1 MTPPSPGVFSPP
13 ITVAN
18 MSTYFIDG
26 FVNIGTVPVISG
38 NSTVCEGSTGNVY
51 TTQPGM
57 TNYAWSVS
65 AGGTITAG
73 GTYLDNTVTV
83 TWNTAGNQSVS
94 VNFTSSGVTL
104 PDPTVYPVTV
114 NPSPPA
120 AVNIAAS
127 PAGPV
132 CTGTSVTFTAFPTN
146 GGTPAYQWLK
156 GGAVIPGATGPTYT
170 SASLKNQDI
179 ISVRMTSSLSC
190 VTGSPATSNAI
201 TMVVI
206 TSGKASVSIAASPSG
221 AICSGTSVTFTA
233 TPVNGGTPAYQW
245 FKGLLPI
252 TGATGPNYTSAT
264 LKTGDIIWVRMTSS
278 LSCVTGNPARS
289 NAIIMVVYQCNPII
303 LKTKVT
309 DIHCSGAKPGAIDL
323 TVTGGKAPY
332 TYLWSNGATSQDLTN
347 IKTAGTYKVTVTDSN
362 GKTAEASASVKVI
375 SGPDAVIMPPDYI
388 NPVCGDFGTNILKA
402 APDGNYNFTYK
413 WTVTAAGWSI
423 KGPDNSREIR
433 FIASTGE
440 ATFTLKVTDEF
451 GCEDIATYVMAGCN
465 PENYCTYTKNFY
477 GKKDGNACDPEGNP
491 ISPRE
496 IMIRAFGS
504 GSSVTFGAQPG
515 EKGFKFVLRINEVQS
530 DFIFN
535 MLPGGGNP
543 NALKGNANSDPD
555 RRTGWNYVPIS
566 TSRSSFGQIKNNLLV
581 QTMTLIFNLSNEP
594 ALNQVRITGRYVGTV
609 AARDCGSVYAEPAT
623 TKFTELPPSVLNY
636 LKGKNTIAD
645 LYRLANLVLSGVN
658 TKPAVSPSDITK
670 ALDAINSAFDGCRI
684 LTGFYD
690 NMVFPDGIPPSGSG
704 DPTDEEAIKSV
715 GDQGLSYVNKDVS
728 LRIYPN
734 PFARAARFEIEM
746 LSKERVRV
754 EIYSQSGTL
763 LQVILNENLGEGDL
777 RTVEFDGS
785 EYSNSAFLF
794 RVTTGTGI
802 LNGTIMKAK

>member
-1 MTPPSPGVFSPP
+1 MEIKIYPKSLTIVSAFLILSLEIFSQAPPVTSIGTASHAAGTYSVPVMVTGFNNVGNLSLSLNYNTAELVYTGVSLNSGLLPANAVITPVSDQSGLFRLSYVSGSSITLASPGNTLLTLTFTARTGVQDIRSPLTWSRSQGACDMTPPSPGVFSPP
-13 ITVAN
+13 ITMAN

-26 FVNIGTVPVISG
+26 FINIGTVPVISG

-51 TTQPGM
+51 TTQSGM

-94 VNFTSSGVTL
+94 VNFTSSGVTF
-104 PDPTVYPVTV
+104 PDPAVYPVTV

-245 FKGLLPI
+245 FKGFLPI
-252 TGATGPNYTSAT
+252 TGATGPDYTSST

-278 LSCVTGNPARS
+278 LPCVTGNPARS
-289 NAIIMVVYQCNPII
+289 NAIFMVVYQCNPII

-347 IKTAGTYKVTVTDSN
+347 IKTAGTYKVRVTDSN

-465 PENYCTYTKNFY
+465 PENYCTYTKDFY
-477 GKKDGNACDPEGNP
+477 GKKNGNACDPEGNP
-491 ISPRE
+491 ISPKE

-504 GSSVTFGAQPG
+504 GSSVNFGAQPG

-535 MLPGGGNP
+535 MLPGGGSP

-581 QTMTLIFNLSNEP
+581 QTMTLFFNLSNEP
-594 ALNQVRITGRYVGTV
+594 ALNQVRITGKIRGYS
-609 AARDCGSVYAEPAT
+609 C
-623 TKFTELPPSVLNY
+623 
-636 LKGKNTIAD
+636 
-645 LYRLANLVLSGVN
+645 RL
-658 TKPAVSPSDITK
+658 
-670 ALDAINSAFDGCRI
+670 
-684 LTGFYD
+684 
-690 NMVFPDGIPPSGSG
+690 
-704 DPTDEEAIKSV
+704 
-715 GDQGLSYVNKDVS
+715 GLRFS
-728 LRIYPN
+728 LRRTGNHQIYGDSIKCS
-734 PFARAARFEIEM
+734 E
-746 LSKERVRV
+746 LSER
-754 EIYSQSGTL
+754 E
-763 LQVILNENLGEGDL
+763 
-777 RTVEFDGS
+777 
-785 EYSNSAFLF
+785 EYN
-794 RVTTGTGI
+794 R
-802 LNGTIMKAK
+802 